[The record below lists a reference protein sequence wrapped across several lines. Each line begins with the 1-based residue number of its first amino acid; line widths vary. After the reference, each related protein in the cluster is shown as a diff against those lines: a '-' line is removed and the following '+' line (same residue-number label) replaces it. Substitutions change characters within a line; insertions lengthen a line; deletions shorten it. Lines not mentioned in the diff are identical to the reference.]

1 MAIPMTQKSSPEQPQ
16 KNFKKG
22 ELPVTVSRSMIG
34 WAKKKIQ
41 GEKKIC
47 GWWRGLKN
55 KTPVF
60 LKVNPTLVQNA
71 ALYSH
76 PDG

>member
-34 WAKKKIQ
+34 WAKKKYR
-41 GEKKIC
+41 EKKKSV
-47 GWWRGLKN
+47 G
-55 KTPVF
+55 
-60 LKVNPTLVQNA
+60 
-71 ALYSH
+71 
-76 PDG
+76 DGGAWKIKPPFFSK